1 MLPLL
6 QTHLHIQH
14 HPDGLLQCLL
24 LYNTNHLSCY
34 SDDST
39 ISHNKRS
46 NYDQT
51 TTITFPSVIA
61 SLLDSTSTPW
71 LTSPTFTVLLF

>member
-1 MLPLL
+1 MHSLTTSLSTLHSITSNSFASYPMLPLL

-14 HPDGLLQCLL
+14 HPHGLLQCLL

-51 TTITFPSVIA
+51 TTITFP
-61 SLLDSTSTPW
+61 
-71 LTSPTFTVLLF
+71 